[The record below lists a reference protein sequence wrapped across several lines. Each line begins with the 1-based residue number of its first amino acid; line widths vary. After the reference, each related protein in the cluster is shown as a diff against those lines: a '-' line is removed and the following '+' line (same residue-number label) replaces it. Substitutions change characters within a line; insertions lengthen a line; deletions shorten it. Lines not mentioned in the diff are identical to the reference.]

1 MKQHLKKTII
11 ERDKFVTEYIKEME
25 TSLNKWIPGHPLPQ
39 PPPIISA
46 LNIEINVIE
55 RLENEVVK

>member
-25 TSLNKWIPGHPLPQ
+25 TALNLWTPGYSLPQ

-46 LNIEINVIE
+46 LNIEINVLE
-55 RLENEVVK
+55 RLERKVTK